1 MNILFH
7 SQLRFSELDLLKRYN
22 LDTKYL
28 NSVLK
33 NFEENNLKAVF
44 NVELKIFIFP
54 IAIGNVKAE
63 ILRKS

>member
-1 MNILFH
+1 MNIIFH
-7 SQLRFSELDLLKRYN
+7 SRLRFSELDLLKRYN

-28 NSVLK
+28 SSVLK

-44 NVELKIFIFP
+44 NVELKIFTFP
-54 IAIGNVKAE
+54 VAIENVKAE